1 LIVTAESEQTF
12 KRLARMEQDL
22 GDIEAMTRTLLR
34 AQGKER
40 REEIL
45 AAMQHDHALRDVYL
59 LIDGE
64 RGQAEMAK
72 ALKGKWSTNT
82 VNRKLDELENE
93 WGLTVFMHRRSPG
106 GKVYRLSVTDAAL
119 GIRRKLRK
127 K

>member
-1 LIVTAESEQTF
+1 
-12 KRLARMEQDL
+12 MEKDL

-34 AQGKER
+34 SQGNDR

-45 AAMQHDHALRDVYL
+45 DAVNEDDALKAVYL

-64 RGQAEMAK
+64 RGQAEIAE
-72 ALKGKWSTNT
+72 ALKDSCSGRT

-93 WGLTVFMHRRSPG
+93 WGLTVFMHRRTPG

-119 GIRRKLRK
+119 GIRRKLRG
-127 K
+127 